1 MDVQHPDSFRRSGA
15 DAARQESSQ
24 LSRQWAAVQ
33 DAAAAVAMLA
43 GLEPEKLAQNTRN
56 FPALIRDVDGW
67 RLELAKNHVGDIAA
81 MMQPGLTAL
90 LATNARGQ
98 DAVAP
103 ALTLWHEYH
112 AAREAVLALLP
123 EQGKMGP
130 RRSA

>member
-1 MDVQHPDSFRRSGA
+1 MDTQFPSSAIRGIADS
-15 DAARQESSQ
+15 AREESSR

-43 GLEPEKLAQNTRN
+43 GLAPEQASNTIRN
-56 FPALIRDVDGW
+56 FPALIRDADGW
-67 RLELAKNHVGDIAA
+67 RLTLAKNHVSDMAA

-98 DAVAP
+98 DATAP
-103 ALTLWHEYH
+103 ALTLWREYY
-112 AAREAVLALLP
+112 AAREAALGLLP